1 MSRSYIS
8 SSGVEHLRVV
18 VDARPTGRRASA
30 TRSGTVAIVHASGSI
45 VVELV
50 PRRTASTPARPA
62 RARTDHAPNT
72 VLCGAFW
79 LKSTKIRS
87 PRSSFHHASVITSGR
102 RRASSRATATAARR
116 TSIGVHRGSSRMY
129 TWMPR
134 LPVVLGQPADAE
146 LVEQTPSARAP
157 RRGPRRTRRRVAGRG
172 RCAARRRGRRRTRG
186 WATRGSRGTRG
197 SPPRRCARGRPRPAR
212 ATSCRSVC

>member
-18 VDARPTGRRASA
+18 GRCRPTGCPRCDPRPAPWPA
-30 TRSGTVAIVHASGSI
+30 VHASGSMSSSSSQSNG
-45 VVELV
+45 VD
-50 PRRTASTPARPA
+50 TCAPA

-116 TSIGVHRGSSRMY
+116 TSIGVHRGSRRVY

-134 LPVVLGQPADAE
+134 LPVVLGQPRMPSSSSRTFSSRAAHAD
-146 LVEQTPSARAP
+146 LVE
-157 RRGPRRTRRRVAGRG
+157 RRRRAAGRG

-186 WATRGSRGTRG
+186 WATRGSPGTRG
-197 SPPRRCARGRPRPAR
+197 SPPR
-212 ATSCRSVC
+212 